1 MLTSVTLN
9 CQVTKFGQ
17 QYFSESPQVFW
28 LLPQWVR
35 EGHLA
40 PQASSMRR
48 LSKSSLQAATYN
60 RRSTFSLDNKYFR
73 LFSSRPLDHV
83 VRQSSACS
91 EQSEMSGVGQGSG
104 KIRGG
109 EGGASNRGR
118 LFGQGDWQEG
128 NLRFHQH
135 FLVLAPPALWANLT
149 LFINWVY
156 EVDNGWVLWRCLIP
170 EVPDREHTQMHV
182 VFPTQQTPGLGNN
195 SVTTK
200 SMSI

>member
-73 LFSSRPLDHV
+73 LFSSRPLEHV

-109 EGGASNRGR
+109 EGGGGLAIEGGYSDKVTGR
-118 LFGQGDWQEG
+118 RETWDSTNTFLSWRLLLFE
-128 NLRFHQH
+128 
-135 FLVLAPPALWANLT
+135 PISP
-149 LFINWVY
+149 
-156 EVDNGWVLWRCLIP
+156 
-170 EVPDREHTQMHV
+170 
-182 VFPTQQTPGLGNN
+182 
-195 SVTTK
+195 S
-200 SMSI
+200 SSIEYMRWTMGGCCEDV